1 MIYCISLLDYIAA
14 ILLSLLRYVIIHI
27 ISFVHASLLVGKKKK
42 ILSEKSSWLS
52 VRYDT
57 VAFYCWR

>member
-27 ISFVHASLLVGKKKK
+27 ISFVHASLLVGKKKENTFREIILVISK
-42 ILSEKSSWLS
+42 I
-52 VRYDT
+52 
-57 VAFYCWR
+57 

>member
-27 ISFVHASLLVGKKKK
+27 ISFVHASLLVGKKRKYFQ
-42 ILSEKSSWLS
+42 
-52 VRYDT
+52 RNHPGYQ
-57 VAFYCWR
+57 

>member
-27 ISFVHASLLVGKKKK
+27 ISFVHASLLVGKKENTFREIILVISK
-42 ILSEKSSWLS
+42 I
-52 VRYDT
+52 
-57 VAFYCWR
+57 